1 MSEIDDMKEEI
12 ENIKDKIN
20 DLEGTVKD
28 LEYEVGRLSDENGD
42 LEREIDDLEK
52 QVALQGGPIEIT
64 RSHIITLRDAIEA
77 FGGTNSERAD
87 LAEVLRC
94 VEAM

>member
-1 MSEIDDMKEEI
+1 MSEIDAMKEEI
-12 ENIKDKIN
+12 ESLKGKIA
-20 DLEGTVKD
+20 DLED
-28 LEYEVGRLSDENGD
+28 EVENLRDENDG
-42 LEREIDDLEK
+42 LERDLDDLEK
-52 QVALQGGPIEIT
+52 QISAQGTPIHIT
-64 RSHIITLRDAIEA
+64 RSHIITLRDAIEK